1 MKAGRRIGVGA
12 PRTKHDFLF
21 ITLTHSARLGYRTKH
36 PAGTQMHRRQFITV
50 IGGAIAYP
58 SVVRAQQAQSGAPV
72 VGFLGAGLRDQRP
85 YLVPA
90 IRKGLNEAGFAEVA
104 VEYRY
109 AEGHYDRLRDLANEL
124 LHRNVSVIIADGVTA
139 TMAAKAVT
147 EKVPIIFMLGGDPVR
162 LGLVGSISRP
172 DANLTGLVMFGNEL
186 IAKRLEI
193 LRELVPKDATIG
205 LLVNPNSPNAAA
217 LIKEVQAAAKAMDQ
231 VIQIVE
237 ASSESQLDAAFA
249 SLRDRQIAAILAHT
263 DPFLDDHLQQLV
275 ALGSRY
281 GVPAIYQWRQFTE
294 AGALLSYGPNLPNF
308 YRQVAVYAG
317 RILKGAKP
325 SDLPVEQPTKLELVI
340 NLKTAKTLGITIPA
354 TLLVRA
360 DEVIE

>member
-1 MKAGRRIGVGA
+1 
-12 PRTKHDFLF
+12 
-21 ITLTHSARLGYRTKH
+21 
-36 PAGTQMHRRQFITV
+36 MHRRQFITV

-58 SVVRAQQAQSGAPV
+58 SVVRAQPAQSGAPV

-186 IAKRLEI
+186 IAKRL
-193 LRELVPKDATIG
+193 
-205 LLVNPNSPNAAA
+205 
-217 LIKEVQAAAKAMDQ
+217 
-231 VIQIVE
+231 
-237 ASSESQLDAAFA
+237 
-249 SLRDRQIAAILAHT
+249 
-263 DPFLDDHLQQLV
+263 
-275 ALGSRY
+275 
-281 GVPAIYQWRQFTE
+281 
-294 AGALLSYGPNLPNF
+294 
-308 YRQVAVYAG
+308 
-317 RILKGAKP
+317 
-325 SDLPVEQPTKLELVI
+325 
-340 NLKTAKTLGITIPA
+340 
-354 TLLVRA
+354 
-360 DEVIE
+360 

>member
-1 MKAGRRIGVGA
+1 
-12 PRTKHDFLF
+12 
-21 ITLTHSARLGYRTKH
+21 
-36 PAGTQMHRRQFITV
+36 MHRRQFTTL
-50 IGGAIAYP
+50 IGGAIAWP
-58 SVVRAQQAQSGAPV
+58 SVVRAQPAPSGAPL

-109 AEGHYDRLRDLANEL
+109 AEGHCDRLRDLANEL
-124 LHRNVSVIIADGVTA
+124 LLRNVSVIIADGVTA

-147 EKVPIIFMLGGDPVR
+147 EKVPIIFKLGGDPVR
-162 LGLVGSISRP
+162 LGLVGSISPP
-172 DANLTGLVMFGNEL
+172 DTNLTGLVMFGNEL
-186 IAKRLEI
+186 IAKRLQI

-231 VIQIVE
+231 AIQTIE

-249 SLRDRQIAAILAHT
+249 SLRNRQIAAILAHT

-281 GVPAIYQWRQFTE
+281 GVPAIYQWRQFAE

-340 NLKTAKTLGITIPA
+340 NLKTAKTDHHSANSARSSRRGYRMTARLFIGTKRIPQ
-354 TLLVRA
+354 LRLVSPPKRA
-360 DEVIE
+360 KQTSRTCCL

>member
-1 MKAGRRIGVGA
+1 
-12 PRTKHDFLF
+12 
-21 ITLTHSARLGYRTKH
+21 
-36 PAGTQMHRRQFITV
+36 
-50 IGGAIAYP
+50 
-58 SVVRAQQAQSGAPV
+58 
-72 VGFLGAGLRDQRP
+72 
-85 YLVPA
+85 
-90 IRKGLNEAGFAEVA
+90 
-104 VEYRY
+104 
-109 AEGHYDRLRDLANEL
+109 
-124 LHRNVSVIIADGVTA
+124 
-139 TMAAKAVT
+139 MAAKAVT
-147 EKVPIIFMLGGDPVR
+147 EKVPIIFKLGGDPVR
-162 LGLVGSISRP
+162 LGLVGSISPP
-172 DANLTGLVMFGNEL
+172 DTNLTGLVMFGNEL
-186 IAKRLEI
+186 IAKRLQI

-231 VIQIVE
+231 AIQTIE

-249 SLRDRQIAAILAHT
+249 SLRNRQIAAILAHT

-281 GVPAIYQWRQFTE
+281 GVPAIYQWRQFAE

-340 NLKTAKTLGITIPA
+340 NLKTAKTDHHSANSARSSRRGYRMTARLFIGTKRIPQ
-354 TLLVRA
+354 LRLVSPPKRA
-360 DEVIE
+360 KQTSRTCCL